1 MSPER
6 SFSDREVALVLRR
19 AAEIEASEGGSVGGV
34 PESEVVAIAG
44 EAGIGREAV
53 ARALEEL
60 RSEAAVTGSTFFPP
74 SSRRAARVVPGS
86 LGREAM
92 ASLVQSIE
100 DRIGRPGTVTEALD
114 TVRWTSASSMWTT
127 QVSLSSS
134 GGESRI
140 GVHERINDRSKRI
153 LFILPANVL
162 IMTGV
167 AIAGSL
173 GLAGGG
179 VLACAA
185 GGALAGLAIG
195 RAAFQ
200 RFSKASRE
208 RVERLVSD
216 VSDAARRLAPG
227 RGEIE

>member
-19 AAEIEASEGGSVGGV
+19 AAELEASEGLSAGGV
-34 PESEVVAIAG
+34 SESEVLAIAG

-60 RSEAAVTGSTFFPP
+60 RSEAAVTGSTFLPP
-74 SSRRAARVVPGS
+74 SSRRTSRIVPGS
-86 LGREAM
+86 LGRDAM

-134 GGESRI
+134 GGESRV
-140 GVHERINDRSKRI
+140 GVHERINDRAKRI
-153 LFILPANVL
+153 LFILPANL
-162 IMTGV
+162 LTMTGV
-167 AIAGSL
+167 IIAGSL
-173 GLAGGG
+173 GLATGGI
-179 VLACAA
+179 LACAA
-185 GGALAGLAIG
+185 GGALAGLAVG
-195 RAAFQ
+195 RSAF
-200 RFSKASRE
+200 RGFSQASRE

-216 VSDAARRLAPG
+216 VSDAARRLVPG
-227 RGEIE
+227 REEDG